1 MLFERG
7 NLMEYIF
14 RELFDPLIWERTV
27 IAYMPTFIKGMQN
40 TFWISMQSLVLAF
53 ILGII
58 TGVMRVSKSWAINGI
73 AKAYIEVIRNT
84 PLLVQLIIFY
94 FGLGPLFNNNQS
106 IPLVLGLGIFTG
118 AYVAEIVRAGIQSV
132 SRGQMEAALSVGM
145 TYFQAMTQIILP
157 QAVRRIL
164 PALAGQF
171 ISLIKDSSLVS
182 VFGFAELTHAANRV
196 TAATFRALVPNIFI
210 AFIYFIIAYTLSQA
224 VSIIEKKGARSGQI

>member
-1 MLFERG
+1 MD
-7 NLMEYIF
+7 YIF
-14 RELFDPLIWERTV
+14 QELFDPMVWQRSV
-27 IAYMPTFIKGMQN
+27 ISYLPTFLIGMEN
-40 TFWISMQSLVLAF
+40 TLAISAQALILAF
-53 ILGII
+53 FIGII
-58 TGVMRVSKSWAINGI
+58 TGIMRVSRSRWINGI
-73 AKAYIEVIRNT
+73 AQIYVEIIRNT

-94 FGLGPLFNNNQS
+94 FGLGPLFNNSQT

-132 SRGQMEAALSVGM
+132 ARGQMEASLSVGM
-145 TYFQAMTQIILP
+145 TYVQAMRLIILP

-196 TAATFRALVPNIFI
+196 TAATFRALVPNIFV
-210 AFIYFIIAYTLSQA
+210 AFLYFIIAYSLSQLLSM
-224 VSIIEKKGARSGQI
+224 VERRTARSGQV

>member
-1 MLFERG
+1 
-7 NLMEYIF
+7 MEYILQ
-14 RELFDPLIWERTV
+14 ELTSGLVWQRSV
-27 IAYMPTFIKGMQN
+27 IDYLPTFWLGMQN
-40 TFWISMQSLVLAF
+40 TIAISAQALVLAF
-53 ILGII
+53 IIGII
-58 TGVMRVSKSWAINGI
+58 TGVMRVSRSRWINGI
-73 AKAYIEVIRNT
+73 AQVYVEIIRNT

-94 FGLGPLFNNNQS
+94 FGLGPLFNNNQT

-132 SRGQMEAALSVGM
+132 ARGQMEASLSVGM
-145 TYFQAMTQIILP
+145 TYFQAMRLIILP

-196 TAATFRALVPNIFI
+196 TAATFRALVPNIFV
-210 AFIYFIIAYTLSQA
+210 AFVYFIIAFSLSKMLSL
-224 VSIIEKKGARSGQI
+224 VERRTARSGQV